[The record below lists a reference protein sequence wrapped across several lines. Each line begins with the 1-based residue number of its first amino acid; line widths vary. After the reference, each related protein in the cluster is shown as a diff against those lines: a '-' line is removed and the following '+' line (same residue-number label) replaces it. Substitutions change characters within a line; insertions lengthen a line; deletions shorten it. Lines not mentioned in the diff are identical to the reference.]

1 MNDLQLFL
9 SAGLGLSIICNIILW
24 FYNSRARTDY
34 SPENQKSQKELLM
47 KMNEV
52 AVRVEQQATII
63 DTLTE
68 QIKKLIQAAGQLKVV
83 QQQLAD
89 KTAEAEALK
98 GQIAAAEAQAMQDEQ
113 LGDVSINHL
122 VQATQGLGVAVDGLN
137 VASSGQ

>member
-1 MNDLQLFL
+1 MNDTVLFL
-9 SAGLGLSIICNIILW
+9 STGLGLSIICNIILW
-24 FYNSRARTDY
+24 FYNSRARTYY
-34 SPENQKSQKELLM
+34 SPENQKSQKELVM